1 MFTNTAQK
9 NNRKS
14 YSDPGFKNA
23 LKRRNSTVKQSNSF
37 NSGNIQIFCHKKN
50 DAINSSLA
58 NQTNMYP
65 NQNQQQNEDD
75 DNRKIRPVRRGGP
88 NIGRNPR
95 MPHPENVLTPSP
107 SSEGAPEFR

>member
-1 MFTNTAQK
+1 
-9 NNRKS
+9 
-14 YSDPGFKNA
+14 
-23 LKRRNSTVKQSNSF
+23 
-37 NSGNIQIFCHKKN
+37 
-50 DAINSSLA
+50 
-58 NQTNMYP
+58 MYP